1 MFIKSCLKICDRL
14 SLATGHKLALRSD
27 VIGLINCP
35 IDKRL
40 LKLNNLGVTEFLS
53 RKCNLKKNSEVML
66 IRNDKLSVCPITTHI
81 DIKDIRKKL
90 KKDLILN
97 KIQTIDRYFK
107 KNYKFKPKIG
117 VMGLNPHN
125 SELNKKS
132 EEKKIIIP
140 AIKRLKRNLLIN
152 GPLVADTL
160 FVNNYKKY
168 DVIVG
173 MYHDQILTPFK
184 TIFKFDAINITLG
197 LKYIRFSRSWNS
209 QKYNKKK
216 KRKSR

>member
-1 MFIKSCLKICDRL
+1 
-14 SLATGHKLALRSD
+14 
-27 VIGLINCP
+27 
-35 IDKRL
+35 
-40 LKLNNLGVTEFLS
+40 
-53 RKCNLKKNSEVML
+53 ML

-132 EEKKIIIP
+132 EEK
-140 AIKRLKRNLLIN
+140 NYN
-152 GPLVADTL
+152 SS
-160 FVNNYKKY
+160 YKK
-168 DVIVG
+168 I
-173 MYHDQILTPFK
+173 
-184 TIFKFDAINITLG
+184 
-197 LKYIRFSRSWNS
+197 
-209 QKYNKKK
+209 K
-216 KRKSR
+216 KRKFIDKRTISS